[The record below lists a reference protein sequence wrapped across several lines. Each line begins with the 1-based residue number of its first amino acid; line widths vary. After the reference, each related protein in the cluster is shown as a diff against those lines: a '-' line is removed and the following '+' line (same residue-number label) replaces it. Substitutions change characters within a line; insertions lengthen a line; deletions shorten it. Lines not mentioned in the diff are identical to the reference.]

1 VLLIECEHIFAGFGN
16 NLRFVG
22 RYLDCLPDRRVD
34 VIGEI
39 QLPTGQHPD
48 MIEIQVQ
55 RRFGD
60 VHMPDNVPRRDLSGF
75 AMIHQREETITR
87 CATPKIE
94 YKLSPDPT
102 SGSRAALISCHQRRS
117 PLPKREE

>member
-1 VLLIECEHIFAGFGN
+1 VLRSLNANTYSPVSVTIF
-16 NLRFVG
+16 FVG

-60 VHMPDNVPRRDLSGF
+60 VHLPDNVPRRGLVGVRHDSP
-75 AMIHQREETITR
+75 TR
-87 CATPKIE
+87 GND
-94 YKLSPDPT
+94 YKV
-102 SGSRAALISCHQRRS
+102 CHT
-117 PLPKREE
+117 